1 MTDALTSALPT
12 RAGVRRS
19 APAAVSTIALAA
31 MVVLCAS
38 LQPDVLTVPGF
49 SLVLSVAVPLIFA
62 AQAQMILMSIGDID
76 LGIGSFVGLVTVIAA
91 TQLVSSPL
99 LGTLIL
105 LALIAGYAV
114 LGALIHLR
122 RVPALIA
129 TLGAS
134 FVWLGLGLFVLPTP
148 GGTTPEWLASFGAW
162 QPTSFPAPLLPILAI
177 ALLVYLM
184 SARSTLGVRIRAL
197 GSNPTALERAGLSPL
212 SSRVAA
218 YTAAGAL
225 GVLSGLLLSSQ
236 TGGGDVSSASSYT
249 LITVAAVIL
258 GGGSFR
264 GGSAVPW
271 GVAIGGMAL
280 GLVSVTLSLLDV
292 ATNLQSAVQGGIV
305 LAVLAG
311 RALIG
316 RVLR

>member
-1 MTDALTSALPT
+1 
-12 RAGVRRS
+12 
-19 APAAVSTIALAA
+19 
-31 MVVLCAS
+31 
-38 LQPDVLTVPGF
+38 
-49 SLVLSVAVPLIFA
+49 
-62 AQAQMILMSIGDID
+62 
-76 LGIGSFVGLVTVIAA
+76 
-91 TQLVSSPL
+91 
-99 LGTLIL
+99 
-105 LALIAGYAV
+105 
-114 LGALIHLR
+114 
-122 RVPALIA
+122 
-129 TLGAS
+129 
-134 FVWLGLGLFVLPTP
+134 
-148 GGTTPEWLASFGAW
+148 
-162 QPTSFPAPLLPILAI
+162 
-177 ALLVYLM
+177 M
-184 SARSTLGVRIRAL
+184 SARSTLGVRVRAL

-236 TGGGDVSSASSYT
+236 TGGGTSPRPPAP

-292 ATNLQSAVQGGIV
+292 ATNLQSAVQGGVV